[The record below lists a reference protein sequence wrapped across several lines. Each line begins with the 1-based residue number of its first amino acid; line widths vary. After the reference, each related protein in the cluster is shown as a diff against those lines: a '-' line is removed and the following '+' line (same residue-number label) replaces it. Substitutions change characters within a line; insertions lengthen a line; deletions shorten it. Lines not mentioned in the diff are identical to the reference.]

1 MSEYDDS
8 HMLSKTLERIA
19 AQAKHLKE
27 KIDLGLEIPSW
38 AEYKVYSA
46 YDGIGK
52 ALGTSYP
59 GSYGEAKLAA
69 DPAAIALRGGLDGA
83 FSGGAA
89 LLSMGKTASD
99 TATKTDPQENEQI
112 DQAEAERRM
121 RNILFSPAGIVAMGL
136 GGLGLQALLRSQ
148 LKPLP
153 LSLPR
158 PQFTPRT
165 RKISTR
171 EFKAQA
177 TTRQRGYGEAK
188 KEASYLSKGLTGA
201 GTGALAG
208 GISGGLT
215 SPEDRTHGALIG
227 AGAGGLVGGGL
238 GGIVHKMSGDEM
250 NNLGQLLTKYMT
262 SKKMTTSQIES
273 ALEAARSASTKLIP
287 AGLVGGMG
295 AGLVAAQATGQ
306 PRVSGSN
313 SQKID
318 QDTGTNKQA
327 SALFSSSLNSHPALK
342 GKQSTL
348 PDKIQAGIIKKKLR
362 LQKQAASTESQIL
375 EVLSVEGGAA
385 SMAALKKRVRGEDL
399 QTALKSLIDSGKVR
413 RHPDGDLIK
422 ESAAT
427 ATKTDPQKWEQAKA
441 EARAKMGGK
450 HSARAMQLATK
461 IYKDKGG
468 GYSGAKP
475 SASNNSLK
483 KWTKQDWNW
492 TGGDKP
498 GEGGRGVYLPKQ
510 KADRLRQTEEGKDR
524 LEKAAR
530 QKREAT
536 RQGEQYSSHGLA
548 ANTSLKK

>member
-52 ALGTSYP
+52 ALGTAYP
-59 GSYGEAKLAA
+59 GSYGESKLAA
-69 DPAAIALRGGLDGA
+69 DPAAIALRGALAGTVG
-83 FSGGAA
+83 GGVTGAA
-89 LLSMGKTASD
+89 
-99 TATKTDPQENEQI
+99 TDEEN
-112 DQAEAERRM
+112 RLR
-121 RNILFSPAGIVAMGL
+121 G
-136 GGLGLQALLRSQ
+136 ALLGSGVG
-148 LKPLP
+148 
-153 LSLPR
+153 S
-158 PQFTPRT
+158 
-165 RKISTR
+165 
-171 EFKAQA
+171 
-177 TTRQRGYGEAK
+177 
-188 KEASYLSKGLTGA
+188 LTGA
-201 GTGALAG
+201 GLGALSGKMLKDQSSYIAKNMKLLRNGKVRVPAGSVDDYRIIDSLKYPVSAAG
-208 GISGGLT
+208 GALT
-215 SPEDRTHGALIG
+215 
-227 AGAGGLVGGGL
+227 GAGGVYLANQDRSKTASLYSQNRWRSKSDVLPLEKQATVSSSEKQYRRALQLLSENKSLFHGVGGTNLKPILESGEIRPGPRGYHSYPGVDEVYFGRHRPTSAWGAGGHLILPEKRVLEKMPDEVPAALRDSSPSLQETMGSPRVIEGAPWSSGL
-238 GGIVHKMSGDEM
+238 FDTRARGYAEDWVATPAAQELHPKDVLWTKGDRKSLDPAE
-250 NNLGQLLTKYMT
+250 
-262 SKKMTTSQIES
+262 
-273 ALEAARSASTKLIP
+273 EAAVRTRRL
-287 AGLVGGMG
+287 
-295 AGLVAAQATGQ
+295 
-306 PRVSGSN
+306 RVTEN
-313 SQKID
+313 EPMMRAMRTLHPLK
-318 QDTGTNKQA
+318 KQA
-327 SALFSSSLNSHPALK
+327 
-342 GKQSTL
+342 
-348 PDKIQAGIIKKKLR
+348 
-362 LQKQAASTESQIL
+362 
-375 EVLSVEGGAA
+375 
-385 SMAALKKRVRGEDL
+385 
-399 QTALKSLIDSGKVR
+399 
-413 RHPDGDLIK
+413 
-422 ESAAT
+422 AAT

-524 LEKAAR
+524 LAKAAR

-548 ANTSLKK
+548 SGTSLRKGS

>member
-52 ALGTSYP
+52 ALGTAYP
-59 GSYGEAKLAA
+59 GEFV
-69 DPAAIALRGGLDGA
+69 GA
-83 FSGGAA
+83 S
-89 LLSMGKTASD
+89 
-99 TATKTDPQENEQI
+99 
-112 DQAEAERRM
+112 
-121 RNILFSPAGIVAMGL
+121 
-136 GGLGLQALLRSQ
+136 
-148 LKPLP
+148 
-153 LSLPR
+153 
-158 PQFTPRT
+158 
-165 RKISTR
+165 
-171 EFKAQA
+171 
-177 TTRQRGYGEAK
+177 
-188 KEASYLSKGLTGA
+188 KE
-201 GTGALAG
+201 
-208 GISGGLT
+208 
-215 SPEDRTHGALIG
+215 
-227 AGAGGLVGGGL
+227 
-238 GGIVHKMSGDEM
+238 
-250 NNLGQLLTKYMT
+250 
-262 SKKMTTSQIES
+262 
-273 ALEAARSASTKLIP
+273 
-287 AGLVGGMG
+287 
-295 AGLVAAQATGQ
+295 
-306 PRVSGSN
+306 
-313 SQKID
+313 
-318 QDTGTNKQA
+318 
-327 SALFSSSLNSHPALK
+327 
-342 GKQSTL
+342 
-348 PDKIQAGIIKKKLR
+348 
-362 LQKQAASTESQIL
+362 AASTESQ
-375 EVLSVEGGAA
+375 VLKALSAEGGAA
-385 SMAALKKRVRGEDL
+385 GMKALKKRVRQGDL

-483 KWTKQDWNW
+483 KWTKQDWKW

-524 LEKAAR
+524 LARAAR

>member
-59 GSYGEAKLAA
+59 GSYGEAK
-69 DPAAIALRGGLDGA
+69 
-83 FSGGAA
+83 
-89 LLSMGKTASD
+89 
-99 TATKTDPQENEQI
+99 
-112 DQAEAERRM
+112 
-121 RNILFSPAGIVAMGL
+121 
-136 GGLGLQALLRSQ
+136 
-148 LKPLP
+148 
-153 LSLPR
+153 
-158 PQFTPRT
+158 
-165 RKISTR
+165 
-171 EFKAQA
+171 
-177 TTRQRGYGEAK
+177 
-188 KEASYLSKGLTGA
+188 KEASGYLSKGLGGA
-201 GTGALAG
+201 AAGAL
-208 GISGGLT
+208 T
-215 SPEDRTHGALIG
+215 G
-227 AGAGGLVGGGL
+227 AGAGALSDKDNRLRGAAIGAAGGGVLGAGAGLITGKMLKAQRAAIAEGTATESDSLKKVYNALDSRAAPASLVSGVGGGL
-238 GGIVHKMSGDEM
+238 IGTQMAADYRDKNRARFRKEAGVH
-250 NNLGQLLTKYMT
+250 
-262 SKKMTTSQIES
+262 
-273 ALEAARSASTKLIP
+273 
-287 AGLVGGMG
+287 VGG
-295 AGLVAAQATGQ
+295 
-306 PRVSGSN
+306 
-313 SQKID
+313 
-318 QDTGTNKQA
+318 
-327 SALFSSSLNSHPALK
+327 
-342 GKQSTL
+342 
-348 PDKIQAGIIKKKLR
+348 
-362 LQKQAASTESQIL
+362 
-375 EVLSVEGGAA
+375 GG
-385 SMAALKKRVRGEDL
+385 L
-399 QTALKSLIDSGKVR
+399 QTA
-413 RHPDGDLIK
+413 
-422 ESAAT
+422 

-524 LEKAAR
+524 LAKAAR

-548 ANTSLKK
+548 KGTS

>member
-52 ALGTSYP
+52 ALGTAYP
-59 GSYGEAKLAA
+59 GSYGESKAEVSLLKKQASATATKVDPQKNEQSERDAAERRRRNILLGSAGALGALGLGALGLRTLKRGLPNQMPNQMPNLNPSTIQSASAIPQEVKAQFVQQRLQKHMDDYTRYEMGLKAIEHDLSPEEVQQAIREATGGRESEIRHAAPTLFLFDDRWMWRKGELEPLVNDSLKKMGHPPLAPGSSMVDGRVCDFTRDCA
-69 DPAAIALRGGLDGA
+69 RDIANKRFPSPIDSP
-83 FSGGAA
+83 FT
-89 LLSMGKTASD
+89 GKTAS
-99 TATKTDPQENEQI
+99 
-112 DQAEAERRM
+112 
-121 RNILFSPAGIVAMGL
+121 
-136 GGLGLQALLRSQ
+136 
-148 LKPLP
+148 
-153 LSLPR
+153 
-158 PQFTPRT
+158 
-165 RKISTR
+165 
-171 EFKAQA
+171 
-177 TTRQRGYGEAK
+177 
-188 KEASYLSKGLTGA
+188 
-201 GTGALAG
+201 
-208 GISGGLT
+208 
-215 SPEDRTHGALIG
+215 
-227 AGAGGLVGGGL
+227 
-238 GGIVHKMSGDEM
+238 
-250 NNLGQLLTKYMT
+250 
-262 SKKMTTSQIES
+262 
-273 ALEAARSASTKLIP
+273 
-287 AGLVGGMG
+287 
-295 AGLVAAQATGQ
+295 
-306 PRVSGSN
+306 
-313 SQKID
+313 
-318 QDTGTNKQA
+318 
-327 SALFSSSLNSHPALK
+327 
-342 GKQSTL
+342 
-348 PDKIQAGIIKKKLR
+348 
-362 LQKQAASTESQIL
+362 
-375 EVLSVEGGAA
+375 
-385 SMAALKKRVRGEDL
+385 
-399 QTALKSLIDSGKVR
+399 
-413 RHPDGDLIK
+413 
-422 ESAAT
+422 AT

-524 LEKAAR
+524 LAKAAR

-548 ANTSLKK
+548 ANTSLSKGK